1 MLAKSIRVKATL
13 IALMV
18 LALGACASSSQSS
31 GDNANPPQQQQS
43 KPYMGY

>member
-1 MLAKSIRVKATL
+1 MRVKATL
-13 IALMV
+13 IALIALV
-18 LALGACASSSQSS
+18 LALGACASPGQSS